1 MVNDVAFES
10 AGQLATRIRRR
21 ELGSRELLELYLARV
36 EKHNPALN
44 AIVTL
49 DAERARARATQAD
62 DAAKRGEWWG
72 PLHGLPITIKDT
84 LETAGLR
91 TTAGYPP
98 LAEHVPATD
107 AAAVERCLTAGAVIF
122 GKTNTPVLAG
132 DWQSYNP
139 VFGTTNN
146 PWDLTRT
153 PGGSSGGSAAA
164 LAAGLTAFEIGSDI
178 AGSIRMPAHWC
189 GVYGHKPTHGIV
201 PVRGHI
207 PGPPGCLA
215 QADLSVVGPLARSAA
230 DLDLLLGVVAGPL
243 PGHAVGWRLA
253 LPPPRHSVIRE
264 FRVGAWL
271 DDPDF
276 PVDGEVRQA
285 LEGAVEALRRSG
297 VRVDDAARP
306 ALGLSD
312 AVRVYEALLWP
323 ILLAGGP
330 PEVFERLTAH
340 AATHPD
346 DPSPLGRMARH
357 GTSRHRDWIIANEF
371 REQLRAKLAV
381 FFREYDVLLMPVN
394 QVPAIRHDHTEPM
407 TERVIHVN
415 GRRLSYY
422 DLLGWISLATL
433 SHHPATSAPV
443 GCTREGLPVGVQIL
457 GPYLED
463 RTSIGFAAQMAPIL
477 EERGLV
483 SALRK
488 P

>member
-1 MVNDVAFES
+1 MTDPLFES
-10 AGQLATRIRRR
+10 ASQLAARIRRR
-21 ELGSRELLELYLARV
+21 ELGSRELLDLYLGQV

-49 DAERARARATQAD
+49 DAERARARAAQAD
-62 DAAKRGEWWG
+62 DAAARGEWWG

-91 TTAGYPP
+91 TTAGYPV

-107 AAAVERCLTAGAVIF
+107 ADVVERCLTAGAVVF
-122 GKTNTPVLAG
+122 DKTNTPLLAG

-146 PWDLTRT
+146 PWDMTRT

-178 AGSIRMPAHWC
+178 AGSIRVPAHWC

-215 QADLSVVGPLARSAA
+215 LPDLSVVGPLARSAA
-230 DLDLLLGVVAGPL
+230 DLDLLLGVVAGPP
-243 PGHAVGWRLA
+243 PGRAVGWRLA
-253 LPPPRHSVIRE
+253 LPPPRHTSLRE
-264 FRVGAWL
+264 FRVAAWL

-276 PVDGEVRQA
+276 PVDAEVRQT
-285 LEGAVEALRRSG
+285 LEGAASALRSAG

-306 ALGLSD
+306 ALDLAD

-323 ILLAGGP
+323 ILLAGYP
-330 PEVFERLTAH
+330 PEVFQRLAAH

-357 GTSRHRDWIIANEF
+357 GTSRHREWIIANEF
-371 REQLRAKLAV
+371 REQLRAKLAA
-381 FFREYDVLLMPVN
+381 FFREYGVLLMPVN

-407 TERVIHVN
+407 MERVIKVN
-415 GRRLSYY
+415 GQSVPYY
-422 DLLGWISLATL
+422 DLMGWISLATL
-433 SHHPATSAPV
+433 SHHPAMSAPV
-443 GCTREGLPVGVQIL
+443 GCTREGLPVGVQIV

-463 RTSIGFAAQMAPIL
+463 RTCIGFAAMMAAVL

-483 SALRK
+483 SSLRRA
-488 P
+488 

>member
-1 MVNDVAFES
+1 MNDVLFES

-21 ELGSRELLELYLARV
+21 ELGSRELLDLYLARV

-49 DAERARARATQAD
+49 DAERARARAAQAD

-72 PLHGLPITIKDT
+72 PLHGLPITVTDT

-91 TTAGYPP
+91 STAGYPA

-107 AAAVERCLTAGAVIF
+107 AAVVERCLTAGAVVF

-153 PGGSSGGSAAA
+153 PGGSSDGSAAA

-178 AGSIRMPAHWC
+178 AGSIRVPAHWC

-215 QADLSVVGPLARSAA
+215 SADLSVVGPMARSAA
-230 DLDLLLGVVAGPL
+230 DLDLLLSVVAGPL

-253 LPPPRHSVIRE
+253 LPPPRHSLIRE
-264 FRVGAWL
+264 FRVAAWL

-297 VRVDDAARP
+297 VRVDDTARP

-312 AVRVYEALLWP
+312 ALRVYEALLWP
-323 ILLAGGP
+323 ILLAGRP
-330 PEVFERLTAH
+330 PEVFERLAAH

-357 GTSRHRDWIIANEF
+357 GTSRHRDWIIANEL
-371 REQLRAKLAV
+371 REQLRAKLAA

-407 TERVIHVN
+407 TERVIDVN
-415 GRRLSYY
+415 GRKASYY
-422 DLLGWISLATL
+422 DLMAWISLATL

-443 GCTREGLPVGVQIL
+443 GRTREGLPVGVQIL

-463 RTSIGFAAQMAPIL
+463 RTAIGFAALMAPLL